1 MSARTHLEVGSGHFL
16 ARISLG
22 VSMARNP
29 MLPFEPKRIATSIG
43 DHPIA
48 GIFDPHIRSR
58 LLKDLSKEGAAVDWS
73 HVTVVR
79 LGYPGQGPS
88 ECPATILVA
97 VMPNTLNSDGAAE
110 ILRSVAE
117 WIYSFPELHDVAI
130 EMIES
135 AAVPYHGNVSNDPDH
150 PIMGLNGKVPQLG
163 YSFEDAFR
171 NVPALGVSLGIQDS
185 NSAGTLGGYLVI
197 RTAERSHYMALTCH
211 HVLSRVFSHSNPK
224 ATFANPER
232 WPS

>member
-1 MSARTHLEVGSGHFL
+1 MSAGTHLEVGSGHFL

-22 VSMARNP
+22 VSQAQNP
-29 MLPFEPKRIATSIG
+29 MLPFEPRRIATSIG

-48 GIFDPHIRSR
+48 GIFDTHIRSR

-79 LGYPGQGPS
+79 LGYPGQGAS

-97 VMPNTLNSDGAAE
+97 VIPNTLNSDGAAE
-110 ILRSVAE
+110 ILRSVTE
-117 WIYSFPELHDVAI
+117 WIYAFPQLHDVAI

-135 AAVPYHGNVSNDPDH
+135 AAVPYHGNGSNDPDH
-150 PIMGLNGKVPQLG
+150 PIIELDGKVPQLG
-163 YSFEDAFR
+163 YSFEDAFC
-171 NVPALGVSLGIQDS
+171 NVSALGAGLGIQDS
-185 NSAGTLGGYLVI
+185 NTAGTLGGYLVI

-211 HVLSRVFSHSNPK
+211 HALSRMFPHSNPQGY
-224 ATFANPER
+224 AR
-232 WPS
+232 